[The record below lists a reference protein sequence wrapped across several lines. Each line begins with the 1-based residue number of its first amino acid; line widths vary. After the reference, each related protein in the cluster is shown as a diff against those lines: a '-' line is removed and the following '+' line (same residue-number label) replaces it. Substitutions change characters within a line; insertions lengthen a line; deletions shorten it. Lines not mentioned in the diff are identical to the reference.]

1 MPYYTQTCL
10 NVQSNHH
17 VPFVKVPSIISY
29 THPSSQEGQSRNNSL
44 LGDALED
51 PGRSVQAAH
60 TGSQRGDV
68 EAQQKEETDQ
78 GDLEE
83 ESKQTEAGRGWV
95 VSGAHNSY
103 AQLGSAAAS
112 LL

>member
-1 MPYYTQTCL
+1 M
-10 NVQSNHH
+10 QSKGR
-17 VPFVKVPSIISY
+17 PPLLQFPGIFSY
-29 THPSSQEGQSRNNSL
+29 THPSSQEGQSWNNPL

-51 PGRSVQAAH
+51 PGRSVQATHA
-60 TGSQRGDV
+60 GSQGGDV
-68 EAQQKEETDQ
+68 EAQQKEETNQ

-83 ESKQTEAGRGWV
+83 GRKQTEAGRGWV

-103 AQLGSAAAS
+103 AQLSSAAAS

>member
-1 MPYYTQTCL
+1 MQRKGRLPLLQL
-10 NVQSNHH
+10 AGI
-17 VPFVKVPSIISY
+17 FSY
-29 THPSSQEGQSRNNSL
+29 THPSSQEGQSWNNPL

-51 PGRSVQAAH
+51 PGRSIQATHA
-60 TGSQRGDV
+60 GSQGRDV

-83 ESKQTEAGRGWV
+83 ERKQTEAGRGWV

-103 AQLGSAAAS
+103 AQLSSAAAS